1 MSLSPAPLCEYCR
14 GDEESPAIKVVA
26 YEYVETGLRYSGL
39 ACKVCADY
47 IESEYCDGTII
58 AWQVVVED
66 NKP

>member
-1 MSLSPAPLCEYCR
+1 M
-14 GDEESPAIKVVA
+14 KVVA